1 MKWCEGA
8 EEESEDDEM
17 YYGGYYYYTFKFAN
31 NGDIVFS
38 NDNGMI
44 YQ

>member
-1 MKWCEGA
+1 
-8 EEESEDDEM
+8 M

-44 YQ
+44 YQLDPASGEMKMNLS